1 LSEATFLLP
10 DVGEGLTEAEIV
22 EWKVQVGD
30 VVTLNQ
36 ALVDIETAKAV
47 VELPSPYAGTVV
59 TLHGNVGDVIEVH
72 QPLITF
78 DLGGDATAP
87 AATAGAAQS
96 AQEPAVGEG
105 RQAVLIGYG
114 VANEEAVVTRQHRR
128 AGTTSAAGTVPPP
141 ASSPPPALEA
151 IAVGATLAPR
161 TTPPVRLYAKQH
173 GVDLASLTGSGR
185 DGLITRDDVDHA
197 MQGPG
202 SRRSSAS
209 MTGPTTTSRFVGRDL
224 ESWSTGPKEERIP
237 VKGVLR
243 SMAEAMVQ
251 SAFSAPHAAAWV
263 RVDATRTIELLSSLK
278 EQPTLSGVRLSPLTI
293 VALAVCD
300 AARHYPGINSS
311 FDAAAGEVIVR
322 RTVNLGIAANT
333 PRGLIVPNVKGADQF
348 DLIAM
353 ASALTALVDK
363 ARQGTTTPA
372 EMLGTTLTITNV
384 GPFGVDGA
392 IPILPPG
399 TGAILCVGQI
409 AKAPWVV
416 DDEVVVRHVVELAM
430 AFDHRQIDGALASA
444 VLAHIGRF
452 VNDPAPAIIAG

>member
-1 LSEATFLLP
+1 MSESTFLLP

-59 TLHGNVGDVIEVH
+59 ALHGKVGDVIDVH

-78 DLGGDATAP
+78 EVGGSPASAEPPEAP
-87 AATAGAAQS
+87 
-96 AQEPAVGEG
+96 PAVGEG

-128 AGTTSAAGTVPPP
+128 QSASMATPP
-141 ASSPPPALEA
+141 APRPTPSSPESSAEPE
-151 IAVGATLAPR
+151 LAPR
-161 TTPPVRLYAKQH
+161 STPPVRLYAKQR
-173 GVDLASLTGSGR
+173 GVDLAALTGSGR
-185 DGLITRDDVDHA
+185 DGLITRDDVERA
-197 MQGPG
+197 VQGP
-202 SRRSSAS
+202 SVAPHAI
-209 MTGPTTTSRFVGRDL
+209 TGPATTSRFVGREL

-263 RVDATRTIELLSSLK
+263 RVDATRTVELVTSLK
-278 EQPTLSGVRLSPLTI
+278 VQTNLAGVRVSPLTI
-293 VALAVCD
+293 VALALCD

-311 FDAAAGEVIVR
+311 FDAEAGEVIVR

-333 PRGLIVPNVKGADQF
+333 PRGLVVPNVKAADQ
-348 DLIAM
+348 LGLVAM
-353 ASALTALVDK
+353 AAALTTLVDK

-372 EMLGTTLTITNV
+372 EMSGTTLTITNV

-409 AKAPWVV
+409 ARAPWVI
-416 DDEVVVRHVVELAM
+416 DDQVVVRQVVELSL
-430 AFDHRQIDGALASA
+430 AFDHRQIDGAMASA
-444 VLAHIGRF
+444 VLAHIGRY
-452 VNDPAPAIIAG
+452 VSDPAPAIIAG